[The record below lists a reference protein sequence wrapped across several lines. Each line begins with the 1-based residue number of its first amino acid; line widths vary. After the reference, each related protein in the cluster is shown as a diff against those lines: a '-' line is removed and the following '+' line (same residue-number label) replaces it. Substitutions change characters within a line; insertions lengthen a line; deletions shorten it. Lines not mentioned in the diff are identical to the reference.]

1 MDRCIAPDMT
11 TSFFT
16 RSVYVKTY
24 RAEILSFWGFK
35 SDVVSNRMWF
45 QIGCGFKSGVVSISY
60 YRTTILHKCAM
71 CYAKIKRGFF
81 SHYFC
86 TISVLNLCT
95 ITQLFPIIRCG
106 NIAFVFSKDPDRE
119 LLQHYIELGSEGR
132 FHPSSNRL
140 FELCSIIFIFV

>member
-45 QIGCGFKSGVVSISY
+45 QIGCGFYILLLYHDTAQMCHVLCKNKARFFSY
-60 YRTTILHKCAM
+60 YC
-71 CYAKIKRGFF
+71 
-81 SHYFC
+81 C
-86 TISVLNLCT
+86 TISVLTLCT

-106 NIAFVFSKDPDRE
+106 NIAFVFSKDPDGE

-132 FHPSSNRL
+132 FHPSSYRL

>member
-35 SDVVSNRMWF
+35 SDVVS
-45 QIGCGFKSGVVSISY
+45 ISY
-60 YRTTILHKCAM
+60 YCTTILHKCAM

-81 SHYFC
+81 LTIVAQFQFLLYVLLPNYF
-86 TISVLNLCT
+86 
-95 ITQLFPIIRCG
+95 P
-106 NIAFVFSKDPDRE
+106 
-119 LLQHYIELGSEGR
+119 
-132 FHPSSNRL
+132 
-140 FELCSIIFIFV
+140 

>member
-1 MDRCIAPDMT
+1 MYSTRHGNL
-11 TSFFT
+11 FFHQIGVCENLQ
-16 RSVYVKTY
+16 SGDS
-24 RAEILSFWGFK
+24 LFLG
-35 SDVVSNRMWF
+35 F
-45 QIGCGFKSGVVSISY
+45 QIGCGFYILLLY
-60 YRTTILHKCAM
+60 HILHKCAM

-86 TISVLNLCT
+86 TISVLTLCI
-95 ITQLFPIIRCG
+95 ITQLFPIIRCS
-106 NIAFVFSKDPDRE
+106 NISFVFSKDPDGE

>member
-1 MDRCIAPDMT
+1 MYSTRHDNL
-11 TSFFT
+11 FFHQIGVCENLQ
-16 RSVYVKTY
+16 SGDS
-24 RAEILSFWGFK
+24 LFLG
-35 SDVVSNRMWF
+35 F
-45 QIGCGFKSGVVSISY
+45 QIGCGFYILLLY
-60 YRTTILHKCAM
+60 HILHKCAM

-86 TISVLNLCT
+86 TISVLTLCI
-95 ITQLFPIIRCG
+95 ITQLFPIIRCS
-106 NIAFVFSKDPDRE
+106 NIAFVFSKDPDGE

>member
-1 MDRCIAPDMT
+1 MYSTRHDNL
-11 TSFFT
+11 FFHQIGVCENLQ
-16 RSVYVKTY
+16 SGDS
-24 RAEILSFWGFK
+24 LFLG
-35 SDVVSNRMWF
+35 F
-45 QIGCGFKSGVVSISY
+45 QIGCGFYILLLY
-60 YRTTILHKCAM
+60 HILHKCAM

-86 TISVLNLCT
+86 TISVLTLCT

-106 NIAFVFSKDPDRE
+106 NIAFVFSKDSDGE
-119 LLQHYIELGSEGR
+119 LLQHYIELVSEGR

>member
-1 MDRCIAPDMT
+1 
-11 TSFFT
+11 
-16 RSVYVKTY
+16 
-24 RAEILSFWGFK
+24 
-35 SDVVSNRMWF
+35 MWF
-45 QIGCGFKSGVVSISY
+45 QIGCGFYILLLY
-60 YRTTILHKCAM
+60 HILHKCAM

-81 SHYFC
+81 SHYCC
-86 TISVLNLCT
+86 TISVLTLCT

-106 NIAFVFSKDPDRE
+106 NIAFVFSKDPDGE

>member
-1 MDRCIAPDMT
+1 MYSTRHDNL
-11 TSFFT
+11 FFHQIGVCENLQ
-16 RSVYVKTY
+16 SGDS
-24 RAEILSFWGFK
+24 LFLG
-35 SDVVSNRMWF
+35 F
-45 QIGCGFKSGVVSISY
+45 QIGCGFYILLLY
-60 YRTTILHKCAM
+60 HILHKCAM

-86 TISVLNLCT
+86 TISVLTLCI
-95 ITQLFPIIRCG
+95 ITQLFPIIRCS
-106 NIAFVFSKDPDRE
+106 NISFVFSKDPDGE

>member
-1 MDRCIAPDMT
+1 MYSTRHDNL
-11 TSFFT
+11 FFHQIGVCENLQ
-16 RSVYVKTY
+16 SGDS
-24 RAEILSFWGFK
+24 LFLG
-35 SDVVSNRMWF
+35 F
-45 QIGCGFKSGVVSISY
+45 QIGCGFYILLLY
-60 YRTTILHKCAM
+60 HILHKCAM

-81 SHYFC
+81 SHYCC
-86 TISVLNLCT
+86 TISVLTLCT

-106 NIAFVFSKDPDRE
+106 NIAFVFSKDPDGE

>member
-1 MDRCIAPDMT
+1 MHSTRHDNL
-11 TSFFT
+11 FFHQMGVCENLQ
-16 RSVYVKTY
+16 SGDS
-24 RAEILSFWGFK
+24 LFLG
-35 SDVVSNRMWF
+35 F
-45 QIGCGFKSGVVSISY
+45 QIGCGFYILLLY
-60 YRTTILHKCAM
+60 HILHKCAM

-81 SHYFC
+81 SHYCC
-86 TISVLNLCT
+86 TISVPTLCT

-106 NIAFVFSKDPDRE
+106 NIAFVFSKDPDGE

>member
-1 MDRCIAPDMT
+1 MDQCIAPDMT

-35 SDVVSNRMWF
+35 SDVVS
-45 QIGCGFKSGVVSISY
+45 ISY
-60 YRTTILHKCAM
+60 YCTTILHKCAM

-81 SHYFC
+81 L
-86 TISVLNLCT
+86 TIVAQFQFLLYVL

-106 NIAFVFSKDPDRE
+106 NIAFVFSKDPDGE
-119 LLQHYIELGSEGR
+119 LLQHHIELGSEGR

-140 FELCSIIFIFV
+140 SELCSIIFIFV

>member
-1 MDRCIAPDMT
+1 MYSTRHDNL
-11 TSFFT
+11 FFHQMGVCENLQ
-16 RSVYVKTY
+16 SGDS
-24 RAEILSFWGFK
+24 LFLG
-35 SDVVSNRMWF
+35 F
-45 QIGCGFKSGVVSISY
+45 QIGCGFYILLLY
-60 YRTTILHKCAM
+60 HILHKCAM

-81 SHYFC
+81 SHYCC
-86 TISVLNLCT
+86 TISVLTLCT

-106 NIAFVFSKDPDRE
+106 NIAFVFSKDPDGE

>member
-1 MDRCIAPDMT
+1 MYSTRHGNL
-11 TSFFT
+11 FFHQIGVCENLQ
-16 RSVYVKTY
+16 SGDS
-24 RAEILSFWGFK
+24 LFLG
-35 SDVVSNRMWF
+35 F
-45 QIGCGFKSGVVSISY
+45 QIGCGFYILLLY
-60 YRTTILHKCAM
+60 HILHKCAM

-86 TISVLNLCT
+86 TISVLTLCT
-95 ITQLFPIIRCG
+95 ITQLFPIIRCS
-106 NIAFVFSKDPDRE
+106 NIAFVFSKDPDGE

>member
-1 MDRCIAPDMT
+1 MYSTRHDNL
-11 TSFFT
+11 FFHQIGVCENLQ
-16 RSVYVKTY
+16 SGDS
-24 RAEILSFWGFK
+24 LFLG
-35 SDVVSNRMWF
+35 F
-45 QIGCGFKSGVVSISY
+45 QIGCGFKSDVVSISY
-60 YRTTILHKCAM
+60 YCTTILHKCAM

-86 TISVLNLCT
+86 TISVLTLCI
-95 ITQLFPIIRCG
+95 ITQLFPIIRCS
-106 NIAFVFSKDPDRE
+106 NISFVFSKDPDGE

>member
-1 MDRCIAPDMT
+1 MYSTRHDNL
-11 TSFFT
+11 FFHQIGVCENLQ
-16 RSVYVKTY
+16 SGDS
-24 RAEILSFWGFK
+24 LFLG
-35 SDVVSNRMWF
+35 F
-45 QIGCGFKSGVVSISY
+45 QIGCGFYILLLY
-60 YRTTILHKCAM
+60 HILHKCAM

-86 TISVLNLCT
+86 TISVLTLCT
-95 ITQLFPIIRCG
+95 ITQLFPIIRCS
-106 NIAFVFSKDPDRE
+106 NIAFVFSKDPDGE

>member
-16 RSVYVKTY
+16 RWVYVKTY

-45 QIGCGFKSGVVSISY
+45 LYLITVPHTAQMCHVLCKNKARFFSY
-60 YRTTILHKCAM
+60 YC
-71 CYAKIKRGFF
+71 
-81 SHYFC
+81 C
-86 TISVLNLCT
+86 TISVLTLCT

-106 NIAFVFSKDPDRE
+106 NIAFVFSKDPDGE

>member
-35 SDVVSNRMWF
+35 SDVVS
-45 QIGCGFKSGVVSISY
+45 ISY
-60 YRTTILHKCAM
+60 YCTTIMHKCAM

-86 TISVLNLCT
+86 TISVLTLCT
-95 ITQLFPIIRCG
+95 ITQLFPIIRCS
-106 NIAFVFSKDPDRE
+106 NISFVFSKDPDGE

>member
-1 MDRCIAPDMT
+1 MHSTRHDNL
-11 TSFFT
+11 FFHQMGVCENLQ
-16 RSVYVKTY
+16 SGDS
-24 RAEILSFWGFK
+24 LFLG
-35 SDVVSNRMWF
+35 F
-45 QIGCGFKSGVVSISY
+45 QIGCGFYILLLY
-60 YRTTILHKCAM
+60 HILHKCAM

-81 SHYFC
+81 SHYCC
-86 TISVLNLCT
+86 TISVLTLCT

-106 NIAFVFSKDPDRE
+106 NIAFVFSKDPDGE